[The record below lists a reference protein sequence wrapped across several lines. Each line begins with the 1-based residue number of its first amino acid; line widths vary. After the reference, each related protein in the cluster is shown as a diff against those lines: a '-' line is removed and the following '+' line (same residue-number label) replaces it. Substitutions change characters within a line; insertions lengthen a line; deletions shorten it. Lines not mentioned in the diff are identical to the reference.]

1 MTRRLA
7 AACIAVIGL
16 ALMTRT
22 SVLAH
27 EGHPHKMKGTVTMAA
42 PDHVMMKTTDGKDA
56 TVQITSETKIVKGK
70 QPMTVEDLKAGTR
83 VVITAVTEKTVM
95 KAKTI
100 EIGAAATTK

>member
-1 MTRRLA
+1 MTRRIA

-16 ALMTRT
+16 ALVTSS

-27 EGHPHKMKGTVTMAA
+27 EGHPHKMMGTVTMAA

-70 QPMTVEDLKAGTR
+70 EPMKVDDLKAGTR

-100 EIGAAATTK
+100 EIGAAAATK